1 MAVEIEELR
10 QRVARLSDQQLLVM
24 TTWQRTDYRPE
35 ALELADAELRRRGLL
50 PTAPPPPNVPVAAV
64 SYQDLDRGED
74 IISKGCLGI
83 GLIIV
88 LALTFDRWDGVGRWF
103 WPGLW
108 GWVFVPLIL
117 AGMFGAA
124 GWVLKKLKRQP

>member
-10 QRVARLSDQQLLVM
+10 RRVAHLSDQQLLVM

-50 PTAPPPPNVPVAAV
+50 PAATPPPNGQTAAV
-64 SYQDLDRGED
+64 NYHGLDRGEE

-83 GLIIV
+83 GLTIIFAFT
-88 LALTFDRWDGVGRWF
+88 LDWWDGVGQWF

-117 AGMFGAA
+117 AGMFGAV